1 MNNLFGA
8 TIASHLVLFLNHF
21 AQQTTLGRLP
31 LEKGESPMTS
41 SFLNHLW
48 YISDSNARNL
58 KESTPEEIPGDRH

>member
-8 TIASHLVLFLNHF
+8 TIASHLVLFLIHL

-31 LEKGESPMTS
+31 LGKGESPMTNS
-41 SFLNHLW
+41 CLNHLW